1 MATTNTNT
9 ETTQEQ
15 STAERAKEEVGHVRE
30 AAKEE
35 VGKVVEEAR
44 EQGRALL
51 ADATDRLKGEAEHQ
65 SQRAAD
71 NLRSIS
77 TDFRTMAQSTQGSGT
92 AVTWVRMG
100 ADQID
105 SLAERLEVGGFHGL
119 VKDVGGFAR
128 RNPTTFLALTFGAGL
143 VAGRVVKNMDMERM
157 MEPGREPGSQR
168 ISSSGS
174 SEGSQ
179 SSAESEMTS
188 LSPGPEKSQR

>member
-1 MATTNTNT
+1 MATTNTDT

-15 STAERAKEEVGHVRE
+15 STAESAKEEVGRVGE

-35 VGKVVEEAR
+35 VGQVVQEAR
-44 EQGRALL
+44 QQGRALL
-51 ADATDRLKGEAEHQ
+51 TDATDRLKGEAQHQ
-65 SQRAAD
+65 SQRAAE

-105 SLAERLEVGGFHGL
+105 GLAERLEVGGFDRV

-128 RNPTTFLALTFGAGL
+128 RNPTAFLALTFGAGL
-143 VAGRVVKNMDMERM
+143 IAGRVVKNMDMDRM
-157 MEPGREPGSQR
+157 MESGREPDSQR

-179 SSAESEMTS
+179 SDAESGMTS
-188 LSPGPEKSQR
+188 LSPGPQESKR